1 MNPLLV
7 HGNQVHGVLSI
18 LHFDSGDF
26 LFQMRSPRIGP
37 DRPWFENNS
46 PNPYIGI
53 KIGISFDTFGS
64 ISGFKEW
71 SCFHAPF

>member
-37 DRPWFENNS
+37 DRSES
-46 PNPYIGI
+46 ALVR
-53 KIGISFDTFGS
+53 
-64 ISGFKEW
+64 E
-71 SCFHAPF
+71 